1 MYIGEIAALLTAM
14 CWVGSSV
21 SFEYAGKKVGSLV
34 LNLMRLVVSLV
45 LITVLNFFITSG
57 FQNLTI
63 TPEAFRALML
73 SGLIGLVLGD
83 LFLFQAYI
91 EIGSRISLLIMA
103 LAPPITALFSYFLL
117 DEVLG
122 FGQIL
127 GMLVTVLGIAIVI
140 LGKEKGKKKLVVR
153 HSVKGILYAFLG
165 ALGQAGGLI
174 LSKVGVKDLNPFV
187 ATEIRIF
194 SGILGFILIIT
205 FFKSWPGFFQT
216 FKLKSVMAGIT
227 VGSLFGPVVGVSL
240 SLMAVKYTSTAIAS
254 TLMAITPILII
265 PVSVIFLKE
274 KVKANEILG
283 ALVGVLGVAIIF
295 LV

>member
-91 EIGSRISLLIMA
+91 EIGARISLLIMA
-103 LAPPITALFSYFLL
+103 LAPPITALFSYFVL

>member
-91 EIGSRISLLIMA
+91 EIGARISLLIMA

>member
-91 EIGSRISLLIMA
+91 EIGARISLLIMA

-165 ALGQAGGLI
+165 AMGQAGGLI

>member
-91 EIGSRISLLIMA
+91 EIGARISLLIMA

-194 SGILGFILIIT
+194 SGILGFIFIIT